1 MGTLLLKEILSEK
14 KITGKDLAKRV
25 GLTETSISRI
35 VNGGQLPKLETLFK
49 IANAL
54 DVNIRDFFPPSGS
67 EMVPVYI
74 KNEKTDYVEVG
85 QIDTQ
90 KFIQPAKISVR

>member
-1 MGTLLLKEILSEK
+1 METLLLKEILSEK
-14 KITGKDLAKRV
+14 KITGKDLAERV

-35 VNGGQLPKLETLFK
+35 VNGSQLPKLETLFK

-54 DVNIRDFFPPSGS
+54 DVNIRDFFPPTGS

-74 KNEKTDYVEVG
+74 KNVKNDFVEIG
-85 QIDTQ
+85 QIDPQ
-90 KFIQPAKISVR
+90 KFIK